1 MADETREDETVE
13 EREVAD
19 ETGETPAEAHREGEF
34 EDLLHRIE
42 SMQSSIADCIDSVNG
57 LKAQMNSYAATAVDN
72 GAEVHS
78 TNTDGLNADELV
90 GDDEVEII
98 PDFKDFDLSM

>member
-1 MADETREDETVE
+1 MADETRDEETVE
-13 EREVAD
+13 EREVA
-19 ETGETPAEAHREGEF
+19 EEVGETPAEAHRDGEF
-34 EDLLHRIE
+34 EDLLRRIE

-57 LKAQMNSYAATAVDN
+57 LKAQMSSYASTAVDN
-72 GAEVHS
+72 GAEVRS
-78 TNTDGLNADELV
+78 SENVPGIDELV